1 MTTTDINTKGRMID
15 FSFLTPGDIFM
26 SLEGDL
32 CMVTS
37 EFGYFDTNTDNKA
50 PIKAN
55 AIELQTGKARRF
67 LAGYTVYHYSSCHFT
82 YEK

>member
-1 MTTTDINTKGRMID
+1 MTTTDNSTKGRMIEI
-15 FSFLTPGDIFM
+15 SFLTPADNFM
-26 SLEGDL
+26 SPEGDL
-32 CMVTS
+32 CMVTN

-50 PIKAN
+50 LIKAN

-67 LAGYTVYHYSSCHFT
+67 LAGYTVYHYFSCHFT

>member
-26 SLEGDL
+26 SPEGDL
-32 CMVTS
+32 CMVTN

-55 AIELQTGKARRF
+55 AIELQTG
-67 LAGYTVYHYSSCHFT
+67 
-82 YEK
+82 